1 MRKRPSRAGFTL
13 TEAMMVVAILGI
25 LASVSAP
32 LLLQMTNFWRTTTAR
47 NEIERDV
54 RISLE
59 TINRYLRQAKSA
71 TVVIDRYSTSTP
83 PFSRIT
89 FTPEKG
95 GTVSFY
101 QDGSN
106 LLMTLSSATIVTTT
120 LSKRVGFLAFSYPS
134 TFDPSIVS
142 VAITMQAPTYLQ
154 RKKALQLSIQKV
166 RIMN

>member
-1 MRKRPSRAGFTL
+1 MTKRGFTL
-13 TEAMMVVAILGI
+13 PEAMMTVALVAI
-25 LASVSAP
+25 LASVAAP
-32 LLLQMTNFWRTTTAR
+32 VMMQMTNFWKMTTAR

-71 TVVIDRYSTSTP
+71 SVTIDRYSSSNP
-83 PFSRIT
+83 PFSRIA

-95 GTVSFY
+95 GTVTFF
-101 QDGSN
+101 QDGQN
-106 LLMTLSSATIVTTT
+106 LKMILSSATVVTTT
-120 LSKRVGFLAFSYPS
+120 LSKRLGYLSFTYPT
-134 TFDPSIVS
+134 TFDPSIIS
-142 VAITMQAPTYLQ
+142 VAITMQSPTYLQ